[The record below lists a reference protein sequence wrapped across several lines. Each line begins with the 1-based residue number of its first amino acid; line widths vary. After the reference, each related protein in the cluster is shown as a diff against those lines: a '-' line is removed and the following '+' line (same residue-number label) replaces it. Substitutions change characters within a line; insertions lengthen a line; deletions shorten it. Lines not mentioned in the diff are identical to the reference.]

1 MVIILISENKYLLL
15 ILDWINLSEPNNNL
29 SSIGNKKVLNMIE
42 SNIELIK
49 SKSGFGCV
57 VISVYDKK
65 VSNIKATITTDII
78 TKNKSS

>member
-1 MVIILISENKYLLL
+1 MAIILISENKYLLL
-15 ILDWINLSEPNNNL
+15 ILDWINLSEPNYNL
-29 SSIGNKKVLNMIE
+29 SSIDNKKVLNMIE

>member
-1 MVIILISENKYLLL
+1 MTIILISENKYLLL
-15 ILDWINLSEPNNNL
+15 ILDWINLSETNYNL
-29 SSIGNKKVLNMIE
+29 SSIDNKKVLNMIE